1 MTIVPNRNVVI
12 CFVRKWAANNNP
24 KRGNLSEGKVK
35 QTELNG
41 DSWKLE
47 AGSGRV
53 LMQGGFVCISSC
65 YCSNNY
71 GIMEYDN
78 FMKANT
84 QKTGKGQQ

>member
-1 MTIVPNRNVVI
+1 MEIPEN
-12 CFVRKWAANNNP
+12 
-24 KRGNLSEGKVK
+24 
-35 QTELNG
+35 
-41 DSWKLE
+41 WKP
-47 AGSGRV
+47 GRV